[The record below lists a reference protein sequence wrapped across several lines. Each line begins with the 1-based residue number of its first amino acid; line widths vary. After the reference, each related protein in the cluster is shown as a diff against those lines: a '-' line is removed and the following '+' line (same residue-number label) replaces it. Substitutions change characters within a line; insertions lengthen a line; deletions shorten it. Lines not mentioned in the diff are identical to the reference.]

1 MPSAKV
7 FWLPAEERGGPS
19 CVHFEGQV
27 AMVCRKP
34 LQQREVAII
43 RRMKNVL
50 GLPVTQI
57 ALATDRN
64 KSTVYKALDTAWRFV
79 KRGRPSKLTKKD
91 VAMLV
96 RTLKAMQQK
105 ARARKEIT
113 LAMLKR
119 RAKCKASGRCIRE
132 ALKVK
137 NIKFRKMRS
146 KPLLTKADQR
156 ARFDFAKKF
165 RSKSKNWWLQN
176 VHLHIDVKN
185 FPAYVNAKARDV
197 AAMRMV
203 RGAYRRPG
211 DGLDEAYVV
220 VPKDLRYNPGAKSVK
235 VIAGVGRDRVR
246 MWHVIE
252 KRWSGR
258 TAAAIYQG
266 PVLAALKRTW
276 PGKRTFSVLEDND
289 PTGFKSRLGEK
300 AKKDSCV
307 KAFQIPKRSPDLNVC
322 DYALWNAINRSMRR
336 QEKNFPRSKRET
348 RNEYIARLRR
358 TAQGLSPNFVRN
370 SIGDMKR
377 RCQLLYQRRG
387 SLFEEGGRR
396 SFAAA

>member
-1 MPSAKV
+1 MA
-7 FWLPAEERGGPS
+7 
-19 CVHFEGQV
+19 
-27 AMVCRKP
+27 CRMP
-34 LQQREVAII
+34 LQQREVTIM

-64 KSTVYKALDTAWRFV
+64 KSTVYKALDTTWRFV
-79 KRGRPSKLTKKD
+79 KRGRPHALTKKD
-91 VAMLV
+91 VSMLV
-96 RTLKAMQQK
+96 RTLKAMQQE
-105 ARARKEIT
+105 ARARREIT

-119 RAKCKASGRCIRE
+119 RARCKASGRCIRE
-132 ALKVK
+132 ALKLK

-156 ARFDFAKKF
+156 ARFDFAKKYH
-165 RSKSKNWWLQN
+165 SKSKNWWLRN
-176 VHLHIDVKN
+176 VHLHIDIKN

-235 VIAGVGRDRVR
+235 VCAGVALDRVR

-258 TAAAIYQG
+258 TAAAVYQG
-266 PVLAALKRTW
+266 PLLAALKRTW
-276 PGKRTFSVLEDND
+276 PGKRSFSVLEDND
-289 PTGFKSRLGEK
+289 PTGFKSRFGER
-300 AKKDSCV
+300 AKKASRI

-322 DYALWNAINRSMRR
+322 DYALWNAVNKKMRQ
-336 QEKNFPRSKRET
+336 QEMAFPRSKRET
-348 RNEYIARLRR
+348 RSGYITRLRR
-358 TAQGLSPNFVRN
+358 AAQSLSAKFVR
-370 SIGDMKR
+370 SAIGDMKR

-387 SLFEEGGRR
+387 ALFEEGGSR
-396 SFAAA
+396 SHAAC